1 MGERSLLD
9 HTYEAFRKDRVENVV
24 NEFFYGLG
32 QIRRTLN
39 AEAWKTFIDDC
50 RKHPIMNIIQQDPFT
65 RRCYQKPRGYAGDA
79 VVMDLIY
86 NENPELTA
94 SLTQESDLGLLIYH
108 EFLKHPETS
117 AVRARK
123 AILTEKID
131 ETLNSVK
138 SPKILSVGCGHLR
151 EAEASIGMKDNRAVR
166 FTAIDQDPAS
176 LEVIRETW
184 NGRIDT
190 VCTSVIDILRKDSIR
205 GTDFDLIYT
214 AGLYDYLND
223 NLSERLT
230 AALFGKLNAGGRLL
244 IANFLAEPPNV
255 AFMEVFMD
263 WWLTYRDEE
272 DMIRMKARI
281 DPKELSGLRLYPD
294 DTGCILFLELTKL
307 Q

>member
-9 HTYEAFRKDRVENVV
+9 RTFEAFENDRIENVV
-24 NEFFYGLG
+24 NEFFDGLG
-32 QIRRTLN
+32 RIRRTLN

-50 RKHPIMNIIQQDPFT
+50 RKHPVMNIFQQDPFT

-86 NENPELTA
+86 NENPELIA
-94 SLTQESDLGLLIYH
+94 SLKQESELGLRIYR

-117 AVRARK
+117 AVRSRK
-123 AILTEKID
+123 AILTKKID
-131 ETLNSVK
+131 ETLQSRK

-151 EAEASIGMKDNRAVR
+151 EAEASEGMKDNLAVR
-166 FTAIDQDPAS
+166 FSAIDQDPAS

-190 VCTSVIDILRKDSIR
+190 ACTSVIDILRKDTIR
-205 GTDFDLIYT
+205 DTDYDLIYT

-255 AFMEVFMD
+255 GFMEAFMD

-272 DMIRMKARI
+272 DMIRMTARI
-281 DPKELSGLRLYPD
+281 DPKKLSGLRLYSD
-294 DTGCILFLELTKL
+294 ETGCIVFLELTAL
-307 Q
+307 